1 MMERLLIFNRIKSRF
16 SLVFYSISTNLAYS
30 SKKCEVIRDGTKKK
44 KRSMD
49 SYG

>member
-1 MMERLLIFNRIKSRF
+1 MERLLIFNRIKSRF
-16 SLVFYSISTNLAYS
+16 SLAFYSISINLAYS
-30 SKKCEVIRDGTKKK
+30 SKKCEVVQDGAKEK